1 MPTLLLTP
9 FFGLAEIGFFSM
21 SITLAFRPINMLCS
35 SIYQVMYQRLAEKVI
50 NKDSIWKLLVKYII
64 RIGSVSVL
72 LFLILFFILPD
83 MVTFLLGEEW
93 LTTSKYIQLMLP
105 WLLMVILVSTTSYIT
120 DIFQRQRGYMIF
132 EIIYVISRLVALII
146 GIINDSMY
154 LSIRLFC
161 TISFLILLIEFIWFT
176 HIVYTYEKSIK

>member
-1 MPTLLLTP
+1 
-9 FFGLAEIGFFSM
+9 
-21 SITLAFRPINMLCS
+21 
-35 SIYQVMYQRLAEKVI
+35 
-50 NKDSIWKLLVKYII
+50 
-64 RIGSVSVL
+64 
-72 LFLILFFILPD
+72 

-161 TISFLILLIEFIWFT
+161 TVSFLILLIEFIWFT

>member
-1 MPTLLLTP
+1 
-9 FFGLAEIGFFSM
+9 
-21 SITLAFRPINMLCS
+21 
-35 SIYQVMYQRLAEKVI
+35 MYQRLAERVI

-64 RIGSVSVL
+64 RISSVSVL

-132 EIIYVISRLVALII
+132 EIIYVISRLIALII

-154 LSIRLFC
+154 LSISLFC
-161 TISFLILLIEFIWFT
+161 LVSCLILLIEFIWFT

>member
-1 MPTLLLTP
+1 
-9 FFGLAEIGFFSM
+9 
-21 SITLAFRPINMLCS
+21 
-35 SIYQVMYQRLAEKVI
+35 MYQRLAERVI

-64 RIGSVSVL
+64 RISSVSVL

-161 TISFLILLIEFIWFT
+161 TVSFLILSVEFIWFT